1 MEIFEASVEHFNI
14 RDTLDC
20 GQIFRYVPEN
30 AGYRIFS
37 GEHVCEA
44 HECDGK
50 VFVRCD
56 SAEYFKAFFDLG
68 RDYREI
74 YSSAIGYGNEFLC
87 KAAECGKGIRILRQ
101 DTEEMLFSFIVSQ
114 NNNIPRI
121 KGIIERLCSALGK
134 RREFCGKS
142 YFTFPK
148 AAQIAQ
154 KSEDFYK
161 SIGLGYR
168 AAYLPSVAN
177 ALLDGFD
184 INFAKSL
191 STPELKREL
200 VKLKGVGPKVAD
212 CVALFGFGRADS
224 FPVDTW
230 IEKIYREDFNGK
242 LSDRRAITEFFTDAF
257 GENSGYFQQYMFHY
271 KRNVL
276 SSDSEQ

>member
-1 MEIFEASVEHFNI
+1 M
-14 RDTLDC
+14 
-20 GQIFRYVPEN
+20 
-30 AGYRIFS
+30 
-37 GEHVCEA
+37 
-44 HECDGK
+44 
-50 VFVRCD
+50 
-56 SAEYFKAFFDLG
+56 
-68 RDYREI
+68 
-74 YSSAIGYGNEFLC
+74 
-87 KAAECGKGIRILRQ
+87 
-101 DTEEMLFSFIVSQ
+101 
-114 NNNIPRI
+114 
-121 KGIIERLCSALGK
+121 
-134 RREFCGKS
+134 
-142 YFTFPK
+142 
-148 AAQIAQ
+148 
-154 KSEDFYK
+154 
-161 SIGLGYR
+161 
-168 AAYLPSVAN
+168 AN

-276 SSDSEQ
+276 SSDSE